1 MRSLSIILALSLV
14 VLIPSDTEA
23 LGLSSGRSVGMAGA
37 YSQAARGVES
47 AFWNPANLGFSKG
60 SDRSLTILSLG
71 INAHN
76 NSFTLSQYNKYNGRF
91 LSTEDKETILG
102 LIPAEGLDAAM
113 EAEALGF
120 GLSWGNLAFT
130 ISGRGTSDLML
141 PKDPIEVL
149 FFGNEIN
156 DTVLISNSDGE
167 TFISMDIAVS
177 YGKTVWKKGQ
187 KEILCGMS
195 ARYVRGILYQ
205 NVTQAQGELFTLE
218 TGINGDGDFAVRSA
232 RGGKGYGLDLGLT
245 FKYDPHWNFGL
256 SLANLVNQI
265 KWDKKT
271 EEKGYTIEI
280 DSLLADSFD
289 MDSLVA
295 DESYTEAIDPFTT
308 RVPTLIRIGAAY
320 QGQRSLLTF
329 DLAQGFKEGMGV
341 HKGLKASLGTEYR
354 MWRVLDVRGGISI
367 GGGEGVTIATG
378 VGLNLGSYQL
388 DLGLAIQQGL
398 WPTRGKGVSLAITNG
413 LNL

>member
-23 LGLSSGRSVGMAGA
+23 SGLSSGRSVGMAGA

-47 AFWNPANLGFSKG
+47 AFWNPANLGFSKR

-71 INAHN
+71 VNAHN
-76 NSFTLSQYNKYNGRF
+76 NSFTLDQYNKYNGRF
-91 LSTEDKETILG
+91 LSTEDKETILD

-120 GLSWGNLAFT
+120 GLCWGNLAFT

-156 DTVLISNSDGE
+156 DTVLISDSDGE
-167 TFISMDIAVS
+167 TFASMDLGVS
-177 YGKTVWKKGQ
+177 YGRTVWKKGQ

-205 NVTQAQGELFTLE
+205 KVTQAQGELFTLE

-245 FKYDPHWNFGL
+245 FKYDPHWSFGL
-256 SLANLVNQI
+256 SLANLVSQI

-308 RVPTLIRIGAAY
+308 RVPTLIRFGAAY

-354 MWRVLDVRGGISI
+354 MWRILDVRGGISI

-398 WPTRGKGVSLAITNG
+398 WPTKGKGVSLAITNG